1 MRRWRTS
8 IRICKKQSEKSV
20 LTDPVN
26 MCMKPNTVQ
35 WNNIEETETCKIG
48 HIVGARYQAFL

>member
-8 IRICKKQSEKSV
+8 IRICKKPSGKPV

-35 WNNIEETETCKIG
+35 WNDIEETDTCKIR
-48 HIVGARYQAFL
+48 HVVGA

>member
-1 MRRWRTS
+1 MNEKVAH
-8 IRICKKQSEKSV
+8 INRICKKPSGKPV

-35 WNNIEETETCKIG
+35 WNDIEETDTCKIR
-48 HIVGARYQAFL
+48 HVVGA